1 MEEKFM
7 PSGTQ
12 SVSKKS
18 LWAGRIISTLVVLFL
33 LFDAVAKLMK
43 IAPVLQAFTQLG
55 FSTSLA
61 VPIGA
66 VLLVCTILYMIP
78 PTAILG
84 AILLTAYLGGATVTH
99 LRAGQPFYFP
109 IIFGVLVWGGL
120 YLREDRLHALIPLRS
135 PKAPSEV

>member
-1 MEEKFM
+1 ME
-7 PSGTQ
+7 SATQ
-12 SVSKKS
+12 SVSKAS

-33 LFDAVAKLMK
+33 LFDAVAKLMR

-66 VLLVCTILYMIP
+66 VLLVSTVLYVIP
-78 PTAILG
+78 STAILG
-84 AILLTAYLGGATVTH
+84 AILLAAYLGGATVTH

-109 IIFGVLVWGGL
+109 IIFGALVWGGL
-120 YLREDRLHALIPLRS
+120 YLREDRLRALIPLRS
-135 PKAPSEV
+135 LNVPSQAQ

>member
-1 MEEKFM
+1 ME
-7 PSGTQ
+7 SATQ
-12 SVSKKS
+12 SVSKAS

-33 LFDAVAKLMK
+33 LFDAVAKLIR

-66 VLLVCTILYMIP
+66 VLLVSTVLYVIP
-78 PTAILG
+78 STAILG
-84 AILLTAYLGGATVTH
+84 AILLAAYLGGATVTH

-120 YLREDRLHALIPLRS
+120 YLREDRLRALIPLRS
-135 PKAPSEV
+135 PNVPSQAQ

>member
-1 MEEKFM
+1 M
-7 PSGTQ
+7 PSDSQPAPVAKT
-12 SVSKKS
+12 S

-55 FSTSLA
+55 FPPSLA

-66 VLLVCTILYMIP
+66 VLLVCTILYVIP
-78 PTAILG
+78 PTSILG

-99 LRAGQPFYFP
+99 VRAGQPFYFP
-109 IIFGVLVWGGL
+109 VIFGVLVWGGL
-120 YLREDRLHALIPLRS
+120 YLRENRLRALIPLRS
-135 PKAPSEV
+135 

>member
-1 MEEKFM
+1 MA
-7 PSGTQ
+7 SATQ
-12 SVSKKS
+12 SVSKAS

-33 LFDAVAKLMK
+33 LFDAVAKLMR

-66 VLLVCTILYMIP
+66 VLLVSTVLYVIP
-78 PTAILG
+78 STAILG
-84 AILLTAYLGGATVTH
+84 AILLAAYLGGATVTH

-120 YLREDRLHALIPLRS
+120 YLREDRLRALIPLRS
-135 PKAPSEV
+135 PNVPSQAQ